1 MIGKIKEFCL
11 RHRRRL
17 FAGAIFLAS
26 FVLYALT
33 ASHTIFTNDN
43 PEFTAAAALAGIPH
57 PSGYP
62 LYVIIAWLF
71 AKLPLGSL
79 PYRVNL
85 LSALCA
91 SASLVAVYFILQKAI
106 RALDPEHR
114 FPNAVAA
121 ALTLPLAAT
130 GLFWYQAIVAKT
142 YTLNLLLTLVAVLL
156 AVKCREEKRP
166 RDFYLFALIAGLGVS
181 NHPMFALTL
190 PFLAAMLIVK
200 KAWSKK
206 IFLICAGLFIL
217 GLAPYAYIP
226 LRSAAHPLLDWA
238 RIVDWRSFWNFIMR
252 TQYGDLGLS
261 SAWDKIQFLSF
272 FSIGAF
278 EQFSWAIILM
288 PIGLVWTFKCA
299 KPWCYVLAALLVSNA
314 VGIIG
319 LRNSAFNYANV
330 AYFEPYY
337 LPSYV
342 AIFIFS
348 AIGLWFVLRYF
359 KKYAALA
366 AVIIA
371 LSATGSFLIKN
382 FPANDLHAFTFID
395 DLTRETLQS
404 LPPNAVFIVFHSDLA
419 GDTDTFAFM
428 YQSMVARVRPDVAII
443 GFPSTFRQVDDKA
456 VFDALGAKDMYA
468 RRMALYLYAQKTYP
482 NRPIYATFPYFICDK
497 EGKNCV
503 LPSVNRLTYGPPN
516 ASSASAEKFFIS
528 DRDRYVLEQDIF
540 GEQFLADYYFI
551 QASFE
556 LKNNNDAGAAD
567 ALKTA
572 VKESPISSNQP
583 YLDFRRFQTIANENS
598 NPSGAFLPK
607 TKK

>member
-106 RALDPEHR
+106 RALDPERR
-114 FPNAVAA
+114 FHDAVAA

-166 RDFYLFALIAGLGVS
+166 RDFYMFALIAGLGIS

-206 IFLICAGLFIL
+206 RFFICFGLFIL
-217 GLAPYAYIP
+217 GLAPYAYLPI
-226 LRSAAHPLLDWA
+226 RSAAHPLLDWA
-238 RIVDWRSFWNFIMR
+238 QIVDWHSFWVFVMR
-252 TQYGDLGLS
+252 TQYGDLGLG
-261 SAWDKIQFLSF
+261 SAWDKMMFLSF

-278 EQFSWAIILM
+278 EQFGWALIFL
-288 PIGLVWTFKCA
+288 PIGMVWTLKSA
-299 KPWCYVLAALLVSNA
+299 KPWCYAVSALLFSNA

-319 LRNSAFNYANV
+319 LRNSTFNYANT
-330 AYFEPYY
+330 AFNETYN

-342 AIFIFS
+342 AVYIFC
-348 AIGLWFVLRYF
+348 AIGFWFAARYF
-359 KKYAALA
+359 KKFAAPAAIVICLLA
-366 AVIIA
+366 AG
-371 LSATGSFLIKN
+371 LFLQKN
-382 FPANDLHAFTFID
+382 LPANDLHGFKFID
-395 DLTRETLQS
+395 DLSRVTLKS
-404 LPPNAVFIVFHSDLA
+404 LPPNAVLIMYHNDAA
-419 GDTDTFAFM
+419 GDTSTFSIM
-428 YQSMVARVRPDVAII
+428 YQRDVAHLRPDVSVI
-443 GFPSTFRQVDDKA
+443 GFPSAFRQVDAQA
-456 VFDALGAKDMYA
+456 VLSAMAQKDTYA
-468 RRMALYLYAQKTYP
+468 RRTALYQYAKKTYP
-482 NRPIYATFPYFICDK
+482 SRPIYATFPYYICSNDEK
-497 EGKNCV
+497 KCV
-503 LPSVNRLTYGPPN
+503 ASSVSHSAYGPPGAVLAN
-516 ASSASAEKFFIS
+516 PPKLSIS
-528 DRDRYVLEQDIF
+528 DRDRYVLGQDIF
-540 GEQFLADYYFI
+540 GQQFLEDYYFI

-556 LKNNNDAGAAD
+556 VQDGNDAGALG
-567 ALKTA
+567 ALKMA
-572 VKESPISSNQP
+572 VEESPMPGDQPFADFTRFKTVLKEDGQSSN
-583 YLDFRRFQTIANENS
+583 LS
-598 NPSGAFLPK
+598 LPK